1 MTTDLMK
8 RWIMTVWNRRVTILV
23 FMGTLATDDRDK
35 VMEIVGEFMVLLGYR
50 MYEAYFVT
58 FTDMSYFLC
67 FSGQRGTIAL

>member
-35 VMEIVGEFMVLLGYR
+35 VMKIVGEFMVLLGYR
-50 MYEAYFVT
+50 MYGAYFVT
-58 FTDMSYFLC
+58 FTDICYFLC